1 MVVFIKG
8 WSESDVENF
17 GREGEKERE
26 GGRERESFLIFSC
39 QRRERER
46 ERVFVIILKFDLII
60 Y

>member
-1 MVVFIKG
+1 MENQIIKKIKYKIYY
-8 WSESDVENF
+8 F
-17 GREGEKERE
+17 PIRERE
-26 GGRERESFLIFSC
+26 GGRERESLLIFSC